1 MAEDPRRGGGAA
13 MPTAMA
19 VVLVGCACAALG
31 LVEPTMYDIALVVI
45 FVGLIGVA
53 VRLVDW
59 LRWFRG

>member
-1 MAEDPRRGGGAA
+1 ML
-13 MPTAMA
+13 TAMA

-53 VRLVDW
+53 ERLVDW

>member
-1 MAEDPRRGGGAA
+1 

-19 VVLVGCACAALG
+19 VVLVGGACAALG

-45 FVGLIGVA
+45 FVGLVGVV

-59 LRWFRG
+59 LRWLRG